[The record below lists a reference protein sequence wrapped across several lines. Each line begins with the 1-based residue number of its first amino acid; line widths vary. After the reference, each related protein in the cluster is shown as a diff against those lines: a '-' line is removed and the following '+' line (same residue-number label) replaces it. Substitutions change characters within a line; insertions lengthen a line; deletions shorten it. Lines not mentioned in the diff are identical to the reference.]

1 MASMTRPSSRS
12 RHSAT
17 RLRNISER
25 LSRVPGTTKKV
36 AGISYFRRSG
46 AATEKHSAKPSSK
59 LTSTAPAGSGYL
71 KLTHPHSSDVI
82 YRASRRPDIPRT
94 FADDLAAAFSR
105 ALETDPRTAARL
117 LRVFPSGQERLESL
131 DQARQRSRGSHC
143 QREQAT
149 ECRLFDARD

>member
-1 MASMTRPSSRS
+1 MLACISPKLVSSTHLTGMDCNAMPKGS
-12 RHSAT
+12 RT
-17 RLRNISER
+17 
-25 LSRVPGTTKKV
+25 PW
-36 AGISYFRRSG
+36 
-46 AATEKHSAKPSSK
+46 KPCP
-59 LTSTAPAGSGYL
+59 TAPAGSGYL
-71 KLTHPHSSDVI
+71 KLTHPHPSDVI
-82 YRASRRPDIPRT
+82 YRAIRRPDIPRT
-94 FADDLAAAFSR
+94 FTDDLAAAFSR